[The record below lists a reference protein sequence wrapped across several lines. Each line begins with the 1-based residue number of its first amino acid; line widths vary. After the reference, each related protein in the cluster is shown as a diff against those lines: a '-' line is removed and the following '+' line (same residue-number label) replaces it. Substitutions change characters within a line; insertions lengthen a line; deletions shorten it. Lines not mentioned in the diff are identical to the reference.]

1 MARKN
6 YFKSKKHS
14 LAQQKVALCKFFSQS
29 TCIISKGKLVWKS
42 IVRPTHLSREYNV
55 EIRYS
60 ISNGPEVYVFGDEL
74 QKLDDKDFPHNYG
87 VDVESKR
94 VKICLYRYQEFS
106 SDKLLSDTI
115 IPWTIEWLYYYEIWL
130 ATGEWQGGGEHPNV

>member
-1 MARKN
+1 MVRKH

-14 LAQQKVALCKFFSQS
+14 LAQQKVALCKLFPQS
-29 TCIISKGKLVWKS
+29 TCIISKGKLVCKS

-87 VDVESKR
+87 VDIERKR
-94 VKICLYRYQEFS
+94 VKLCLYRFQEFS